1 MCNLHWC
8 YTFCTSVTC
17 FALVLH
23 FLHWCYTWTALFSAN
38 QNREIFSC
46 VLLPK
51 FHDIYLIYFSWAR
64 RTLPSLT
71 QFPYSVSNCT
81 SSVRN
86 MIRISHMMGPC
97 NKFLI
102 KATSVEVSLR
112 SRELKLNLRCEQSR
126 LRTWDTGPQP
136 RDKNYNATQMVSKRG
151 H

>member
-1 MCNLHWC
+1 MLHVLHQC
-8 YTFCTSVTC
+8 YMFCTGVTL
-17 FALVLH
+17 FAPVLH
-23 FLHWCYTWTALFSAN
+23 LNCT
-38 QNREIFSC
+38 
-46 VLLPK
+46 VLSQSESRN
-51 FHDIYLIYFSWAR
+51 ISWAR
-64 RTLPSLT
+64 RTLPSFT

-86 MIRISHMMGPC
+86 IRISHMMGPC